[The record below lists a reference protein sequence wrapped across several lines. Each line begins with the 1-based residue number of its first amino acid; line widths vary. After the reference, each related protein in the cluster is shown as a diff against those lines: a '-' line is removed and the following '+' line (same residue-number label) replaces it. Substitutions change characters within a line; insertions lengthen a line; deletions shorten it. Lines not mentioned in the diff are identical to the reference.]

1 MVYNEVWGED
11 MKTGTIDFT
20 EGHMLRNFI
29 IFVIPL
35 VITGLLQ
42 TLFNAADL
50 IVVGRFAGETALAA
64 VGATTSLINLIIGLA
79 IGLSVG
85 ANVVSS
91 IFIGGR
97 NREMVKKTVDT
108 SLVTALVCGFLCT
121 ATGVIFARPLLTAMD
136 TPSDVLSEAV
146 KYFRMYFTG
155 VPAAMIYNFSAAILR
170 ANGET
175 KRPLIYLSAAGV
187 LNVALNLLF
196 VIKFHMGASGVGLAT
211 ALSQYLAAGMV
222 VRDMIKSD
230 ELYRFDPKNIAPSY
244 TVLKRILSVGIPS
257 GIQSMVFSLSNI
269 LIQSSINSFGAVV
282 VAGNAAAANI
292 ENFGYIAMNA
302 FSVAATT
309 VVGQNVGAKK
319 YKRIDKVI
327 IEAGLL
333 VSAVGITLGV
343 LMFVFARPLAS
354 LYCPDSLDAIEV
366 ARIRIMFIGL
376 PYFLCGIMEVF
387 TGSLKSCGYAMQT
400 MIISLITCCGVRILW
415 IYTVFKNVGT
425 IQSIYVSYVTTWSLC
440 IITCVVLYM
449 FFTKKKLRRMEEIG
463 I

>member
-1 MVYNEVWGED
+1 

-20 EGHMLRNFI
+20 KGHMLKNFM

-35 VITGLLQ
+35 IITGLLQ

-50 IVVGRFAGETALAA
+50 IVVGRFAGENSLAA
-64 VGATTSLINLIIGLA
+64 VGATTSLINLIVGLA

-85 ANVVSS
+85 ANVVAA

-108 SLVTALVCGFLCT
+108 ALLTAVAC
-121 ATGVIFARPLLTAMD
+121 GVICTLFGMFFARPLLSVMD
-136 TPSDVLSEAV
+136 TPKDVIEEAV
-146 KYFRMYFTG
+146 RYFRMYFAG

-187 LNVALNLLF
+187 ANVILNIIF
-196 VIKFHMGASGVGLAT
+196 VTQLHMGAAGVGLAT

-222 VRDMIKSD
+222 VKDMIKSE
-230 ELYRFDPKNIAPSY
+230 ELYKFDPKNITPSL

-292 ENFGYIAMNA
+292 ESFGYIAMNA

-309 VVGQNVGAKK
+309 VAGQNVGAKQ
-319 YKRIDKVI
+319 YKRLDKVI

-333 VSAVGITLGV
+333 VSAVGIILGV
-343 LMFVFARPLAS
+343 LMYVFGRPLAS
-354 LYCPDSLDAIEV
+354 LYCPDSLAAIEV
-366 ARIRIMFIGL
+366 AKIRLFYLAL
-376 PYFLCGIMEVF
+376 PYFLCGIMEVL
-387 TGSLKSCGYAMQT
+387 TGTLKSCGYAIQT
-400 MIISLITCCGVRILW
+400 MLISLITCCGVRIIW
-415 IYTVFKNVGT
+415 IYTVFKAIGT
-425 IQSIYVSYVTTWSLC
+425 IESIYISYVITWCLC
-440 IITCVVLYM
+440 IACCAILYL
-449 FFTKKKLRRMEEIG
+449 FFAKKKLGEKL
-463 I
+463 

>member
-1 MVYNEVWGED
+1 

-20 EGHMLRNFI
+20 KGHMLKNFM

-35 VITGLLQ
+35 IITGLLQ

-50 IVVGRFAGETALAA
+50 IVVGRFAGENSLAA
-64 VGATTSLINLIIGLA
+64 VGATTSLINLIVGLA

-85 ANVVSS
+85 ANVVAA
-91 IFIGGR
+91 IFIGGK

-108 SLVTALVCGFLCT
+108 ALLTAVAC
-121 ATGVIFARPLLTAMD
+121 GVICTLFGMFFARPLLSVMD
-136 TPSDVLSEAV
+136 TPKDVIEEAV
-146 KYFRMYFTG
+146 RYFRMYFAG

-187 LNVALNLLF
+187 ANVILNIIF
-196 VIKFHMGASGVGLAT
+196 VTQLHMGAAGVGLAT

-222 VRDMIKSD
+222 VKDMIKSE
-230 ELYRFDPKNIAPSY
+230 ELYKFDPKNITPSL

-292 ENFGYIAMNA
+292 ESFGYIAMNA

-309 VVGQNVGAKK
+309 VAGQNVGAKQ
-319 YKRIDKVI
+319 YKRLDKVI

-333 VSAVGITLGV
+333 VSAVGIILGV
-343 LMFVFARPLAS
+343 LMYVFGRPLAS
-354 LYCPDSLDAIEV
+354 LYCPDSLAAIEV
-366 ARIRIMFIGL
+366 AKIRLFYLAL
-376 PYFLCGIMEVF
+376 PYFLCGIMEVL
-387 TGSLKSCGYAMQT
+387 TGTLKSCGYAIQT
-400 MIISLITCCGVRILW
+400 MLISLITCCGVRIIW
-415 IYTVFKNVGT
+415 IYTVFKAIGT
-425 IQSIYVSYVTTWSLC
+425 IESIYISYVITWCLC
-440 IITCVVLYM
+440 IACCAVLYM
-449 FFTKKKLRRMEEIG
+449 FFAKRKFKVAVDSI
-463 I
+463 

>member
-1 MVYNEVWGED
+1 

-20 EGHMLRNFI
+20 EGRMLKNFI

-50 IVVGRFAGETALAA
+50 IVVGRFAGENALAA
-64 VGATTSLINLIIGLA
+64 VGSTTSLINLIVGLA

-85 ANVVSS
+85 ANVVAS

-97 NREMVKKTVDT
+97 NRDMVKKTVDT
-108 SLVTALVCGFLCT
+108 SLLTALVCGFLCT
-121 ATGVIFARPLLTAMD
+121 AFGMIFARPLLSVMD
-136 TPSDVLSEAV
+136 TPGDVILEAV
-146 KYFRMYFTG
+146 PYLRMYFAG

-175 KRPLIYLSAAGV
+175 KRPLIYLSCAGV
-187 LNVALNLLF
+187 LNVVLNIIF
-196 VIKFHMGASGVGLAT
+196 VTRLHMSAAGVGLAT

-230 ELYRFDPKNIAPSY
+230 ELYKFDPLNITPSY
-244 TVLKRILSVGIPS
+244 TVLKRILSIGIPS

-327 IEAGLL
+327 IEAGIL
-333 VSAVGITLGV
+333 VSTVGIVLGIM
-343 LMFVFARPLAS
+343 MFVFARPLAS

-387 TGSLKSCGYAMQT
+387 TGSLKSCGYAMQV
-400 MIISLITCCGVRILW
+400 MVISLITCCGVRVLW
-415 IYTVFKNVGT
+415 IYTVFKAIGT
-425 IQSIYVSYVTTWSLC
+425 IQSIYISYVLTWSLC
-440 IITCVVLYM
+440 IISCVILYIL
-449 FFTKKKLRRMEEIG
+449 FAKRKLKKLEAEKLL
-463 I
+463 

>member
-1 MVYNEVWGED
+1 

-20 EGHMLRNFI
+20 EGRMLKKFI

-64 VGATTSLINLIIGLA
+64 VGSTTSLINLIVGLA

-85 ANVVSS
+85 ANVVAS

-108 SLVTALVCGFLCT
+108 SLLTALVCGLLCT
-121 ATGVIFARPLLTAMD
+121 MIGVIFARPFLSAMD
-136 TPSDVLSEAV
+136 TPADVLEEAV
-146 KYFRMYFTG
+146 KYFRMYFAG
-155 VPAAMIYNFSAAILR
+155 IPAAMIYNFAAAILR

-175 KRPLIYLSAAGV
+175 KRPLIYLSAAGILNVV
-187 LNVALNLLF
+187 LNIVF
-196 VIKFHMGASGVGLAT
+196 VTQMHMGASGVGLAT
-211 ALSQYLAAGMV
+211 ALSQYLAAVMV
-222 VRDMIKSD
+222 VRDMIKSN

-309 VVGQNVGAKK
+309 VVGQNVGAEK

-327 IEAGLL
+327 FEAGLL

-343 LMFVFARPLAS
+343 LMFVFARPLVS
-354 LYCPDSLDAIEV
+354 LYCPDSFDAVEV
-366 ARIRIMFIGL
+366 ARTRILFIGL

-387 TGSLKSCGYAMQT
+387 AGSLKSCGYAVQT
-400 MIISLITCCGVRILW
+400 MIISLITCCGVRVVW
-415 IYTVFKNVGT
+415 IYTVFKAVGT
-425 IQSIYVSYVTTWSLC
+425 LESIYISYIITWCLC
-440 IITCVVLYM
+440 IITCVVLYL
-449 FFTKKKLRRMEEIG
+449 FFAKKRFRRM
-463 I
+463 

>member
-1 MVYNEVWGED
+1 

-20 EGHMLRNFI
+20 KGHMLKNFM

-35 VITGLLQ
+35 IITGLLQ

-50 IVVGRFAGETALAA
+50 IVVGRFAGENSLAA
-64 VGATTSLINLIIGLA
+64 VGATTSLINLIVGLA

-85 ANVVSS
+85 ANVVAA

-108 SLVTALVCGFLCT
+108 ALLTAVAC
-121 ATGVIFARPLLTAMD
+121 GVICTLFGMFFARPLLSVMD
-136 TPSDVLSEAV
+136 TPKDVIEEAV
-146 KYFRMYFTG
+146 RYFRMYFAG

-187 LNVALNLLF
+187 ANVILNIIF
-196 VIKFHMGASGVGLAT
+196 VTQLHMGAAGVGLAT

-222 VRDMIKSD
+222 VKDMIKSE
-230 ELYRFDPKNIAPSY
+230 ELYKFDPKNITPSL

-292 ENFGYIAMNA
+292 ESFGYIAMNA

-309 VVGQNVGAKK
+309 VAGQNVGAKQ
-319 YKRIDKVI
+319 YKRLDKVI

-333 VSAVGITLGV
+333 VSAVGIILGV
-343 LMFVFARPLAS
+343 LMYVFGRPLAS
-354 LYCPDSLDAIEV
+354 LYCPDSLAAIEV
-366 ARIRIMFIGL
+366 AKIRLFYLAL
-376 PYFLCGIMEVF
+376 PYFLCGIMEVL
-387 TGSLKSCGYAMQT
+387 TGTLKSCGYAIQT
-400 MIISLITCCGVRILW
+400 MLISLITCCGVRIIW
-415 IYTVFKNVGT
+415 IYTVFKAIGT
-425 IQSIYVSYVTTWSLC
+425 IESIYISYVITWCLC
-440 IITCVVLYM
+440 IACCAILYL
-449 FFTKKKLRRMEEIG
+449 FFAKKKLG
-463 I
+463 GKL